1 MTGKRFSQTARARLY
16 RLPSSQLQTFEPLVT
31 EGGRI
36 STHADTVRQPIT
48 TVTSHI
54 SKAL

>member
-1 MTGKRFSQTARARLY
+1 MAGARLY
-16 RLPSSQLQTFEPLVT
+16 QLPSSQLQTFESLIM

-36 STHADTVRQPIT
+36 LTHAGTVRQPIT